1 MQFSPRSK
9 QTHRSKKYSYERNE
23 HVYIILLIDLN
34 RFGTIMMNGFEICKK
49 KNVFRGC
56 VGDARRGS
64 ICIESLDWMMP
75 VTVGRF
81 WNNTNLKEYFSA
93 RIRSVTKPA
102 FYRVPNRIQ
111 WLYVYIWACDEIYF
125 DALIIIS
132 QSIYIWGNIQWLYIL
147 YMVLHIFCSDCR
159 VLAGAKV
166 SQNKKTTQPW
176 QAMTILYYMSSRIPP
191 SLSYTFPLF
200 HSNCAINGSMVVNFW
215 CSILYTN
222 GGLLRV
228 GHSLMVHSTTTN
240 CDWDPLIKMHYKRG
254 DVSRFTLLC

>member
-1 MQFSPRSK
+1 M
-9 QTHRSKKYSYERNE
+9 
-23 HVYIILLIDLN
+23 DLE
-34 RFGTIMMNGFEICKK
+34 FVKK

-75 VTVGRF
+75 VTLGRF

-93 RIRSVTKPA
+93 CIRSVTKPA

-132 QSIYIWGNIQWLYIL
+132 QSIYIWGNVQWLYIL

-166 SQNKKTTQPW
+166 SQNKKNHTAVTSDDNFV
-176 QAMTILYYMSSRIPP
+176 LYVEQNST
-191 SLSYTFPLF
+191 LPLIYF
-200 HSNCAINGSMVVNFW
+200 SVVSFQLRHQWINGCQLLMFHFIYERWFTARGTFVDGAFNNDELW
-215 CSILYTN
+215 LGSIDKN
-222 GGLLRV
+222 A
-228 GHSLMVHSTTTN
+228 
-240 CDWDPLIKMHYKRG
+240 
-254 DVSRFTLLC
+254 